1 MGALTPRLGKVLE
14 TVSGKVELAPDY
26 IVRDLPRLKERVAR
40 APEPLVLVSRRQLRS
55 NNSWMHNVAPLM
67 TGKPRCTL
75 LIHPDDAQAAG
86 VEDGG
91 LARVRSVAGEIE
103 VPVEVTDEMMPGV
116 VCLPH
121 GFGHDK
127 EGAQLSVASQY
138 AGVCSNVLA
147 PGPLVDVPSGNAVV
161 NGIPVQIAPG

>member
-1 MGALTPRLGKVLE
+1 MTSVALVTSPK
-14 TVSGKVELAPDY
+14 
-26 IVRDLPRLKERVAR
+26 
-40 APEPLVLVSRRQLRS
+40 
-55 NNSWMHNVAPLM
+55 

-75 LIHPDDAQAAG
+75 LIHPDDAEAAG
-86 VEDGG
+86 VEHGG
-91 LARVRSVAGEIE
+91 VARVRSVAGEIE

-161 NGIPVQIAPG
+161 NGIPVQVAPG